1 METLAGRVWQS
12 TGILNFLQLSRCPL
26 SRAGDSFNPVW
37 WRGAETIKQSV
48 TGKRFFGN
56 LSDFFA
62 GEREDLTRRSANRG
76 AKRVRRK

>member
-48 TGKRFFGN
+48 TGKRFFQEFVN
-56 LSDFFA
+56 LFFDHFGDSD
-62 GEREDLTRRSANRG
+62 LSAIAERG
-76 AKRVRRK
+76 A